1 MIICFWQLSSHP
13 ICKSKLQ
20 VNIFIG
26 IPLSLQA
33 NIEAVE
39 SNQGI
44 YNWRVIKMEITE
56 LPLIT
61 QNIVAPVDDV
71 EQISLENEKQHNV
84 EVTFPL
90 KFENVH
96 FNERP
101 QITLNITNKGY
112 QQVIV
117 YKWMI
122 LCKKR
127 DSQVNISPFLNTP
140 KRLNPNETFSLT
152 ISCYPKFYG
161 QSKEHMI
168 ITFRGFKVER
178 FIEINV
184 LSENVSSEPDS
195 DVNFSYKS
203 GRERAEIMNGIRG
216 KDQTVIPGVK
226 LKRNANFVAVRIGQY
241 PIPEKMWKLILI
253 DSDNNNY
260 QRKQTFDKIETTFP
274 CLLQSLNIG
283 NYIDQWHTLLHLEEV
298 QATINIKAY
307 NIANTFLTR
316 CQEYLGVEVKGLAE
330 KRPSII
336 PGDKVVVTD
345 LLDDNLPS
353 YEGYIHAIQGEV
365 LLIKFH
371 PQFHSKYQGSDVSV
385 EFHLNRSTFRKS
397 HHAVNLAIS
406 KLGPDILFPSRIITR
421 PPQVSADKLRN
432 IKWFNE
438 DLNSN
443 QKAAVHNILLGE
455 CRPLPYVIYGPP
467 GTGKTVT
474 VIETLLQIL
483 TYLPDSRIL
492 VATPSNSAANLI
504 AERLLQYRK
513 QFSNSIIRLIAN
525 YMIDSENIPDA
536 IKPYCAT
543 LNIAVERTAPSS
555 QMVQDGINLNVPAS
569 YVSRYQVTIGTC
581 HCLGTLAQMELPKG
595 HFTHIIIDEAGQ
607 LIEPEIMI
615 PMTFINKESGQIVIA
630 GDPMQL
636 GPVVFSPYCEEFGL
650 KHSFLS
656 RVLETFPYQKD
667 LASFETGFN
676 DKLVTL
682 LTYNYRSLQEIL
694 TISNEIFYD
703 STLVAMIDRNTP
715 FIQKIVNIVS
725 DIYELD
731 DEEKCGGIFV
741 HGVKGSNLRASDSPS
756 WYNPQEASMIALTVC
771 KLYRKNVT
779 PDEIGIIT
787 PYKAQ
792 VTNKL

>member
-1 MIICFWQLSSHP
+1 MD
-13 ICKSKLQ
+13 
-20 VNIFIG
+20 
-26 IPLSLQA
+26 
-33 NIEAVE
+33 
-39 SNQGI
+39 
-44 YNWRVIKMEITE
+44 ITE
-56 LPLIT
+56 LPM
-61 QNIVAPVDDV
+61 NPPNVVAPIDDM

-90 KFENVH
+90 KFENVR
-96 FNERP
+96 FNEQP

-127 DSQVNISPFLNTP
+127 DSQVNVSPFLNAP

-152 ISCYPKFYG
+152 IKCCPKFYG
-161 QSKEHMI
+161 LSKEHMI

-178 FIEINV
+178 YIEVNV
-184 LSENVSSEPDS
+184 LSESISLEPNS
-195 DVNFSYKS
+195 DVNLSYNKS
-203 GRERAEIMNGIRG
+203 GRERREIMNCLRG
-216 KDQTVIPGVK
+216 NDQTVIPGVK
-226 LKRNANFVAVRIGQY
+226 RIRNPNFVSVKIGQY
-241 PIPEKMWKLILI
+241 SIPEKIWNLLL
-253 DSDNNNY
+253 SNTDNDNDN
-260 QRKQTFDKIETTFP
+260 QNQIFDKIETAFP

-283 NYIDQWHTLLHLEEV
+283 NYIDQWHTLLYLEEV
-298 QATINIKAY
+298 EATIKIKAY

-336 PGDKVVVTD
+336 LGDKVVVTD
-345 LLDDNLPS
+345 LLDDALPS
-353 YEGYIHAIQGEV
+353 YEGYVHAIQGEV

-371 PQFHSKYQGSDVSV
+371 PQFHSKYQGSDVAV
-385 EFHLNRSTFRKS
+385 EFYLNRSNFRKC

-406 KLGPDILFPSRIITR
+406 KLGPEILFPSRVIR
-421 PPQVSADKLRN
+421 RAPQIPVDKLSK
-432 IKWFNE
+432 IKWFKE

-443 QKAAVHNILLGE
+443 QKAAVYNILLGE
-455 CRPLPYVIYGPP
+455 CRPMPYVIYGPP

-474 VIETLLQIL
+474 IIETLLQIL

-504 AERLLQYRK
+504 TERLLQYRK

-543 LNIAVERTAPSS
+543 LHIAVENTAPSS
-555 QMVQDGINLNVPAS
+555 HMVQNGINLNVPAS
-569 YVSRYQVTIGTC
+569 YVARYQVAIGTC
-581 HCLGTLAQMELPKG
+581 QSLGTLAQMELPKG

-607 LIEPEIMI
+607 LTEPDIML
-615 PMTFINKESGQIVIA
+615 PMTFINKESGQIVIS

-636 GPVVFSPYCEEFGL
+636 GPVVFSPYCTEFGL

-656 RVLETFPYQKD
+656 RVLETFQYQKD
-667 LASFETGFN
+667 FASFENGFN
-676 DKLVTL
+676 EKLVTL
-682 LTYNYRSLQEIL
+682 LTFNYRSLQEIL

-715 FIQKIVNIVS
+715 FIQKIVNVVS
-725 DIYELD
+725 EIYELN

-741 HGVKGSNLRASDSPS
+741 HGVKGTNLKAVDSPS

-771 KLYRKNVT
+771 KFYRKNVT

-792 VTNKL
+792 VMNKP